1 MGVTGGDVCHERSK
15 GVEWGF
21 VAPLLFQ
28 SHIFPY
34 LLHRHVSRSLDNHLH
49 VMFRGHPCQFSQRFQ
64 FGKLSLVVRVG
75 DTTGA

>member
-1 MGVTGGDVCHERSK
+1 MVVTGGDVRHERSK

-34 LLHRHVSRSLDNHLH
+34 LLHRHVSRSLDDHLH